1 MSVKSTLLDHF
12 WKIKMYN
19 TGTAYSGNIHLYTVV
34 NKTFS
39 LETRFKNVA
48 ILIVA
53 SIHVYPF
60 HLDTLERC
68 T

>member
-1 MSVKSTLLDHF
+1 
-12 WKIKMYN
+12 MYN